1 MPRDL
6 RAINGCSPATD
17 RNFRTYK
24 NSTPSC
30 CHAVTRIILG
40 NWIRILSF
48 VNILANSSGVNE
60 ARLGRNAISGS
71 FTIIGRLRHSRRI
84 VSGRWSHFSQPSS
97 AGCNAGLFREALH
110 EVYIP
115 RIKRGNASFAA
126 NLLGARGPLLSV
138 LVHFFEHGRWGSL
151 VEMGVKGQSLT
162 AEDQLFILMQAGLY
176 LSAKP
181 SAPQRSRRRFR

>member
-1 MPRDL
+1 MFIDKDAARPERGGWSREGTGFPLGNTMPRDL

-17 RNFRTYK
+17 RNFRPYK

-115 RIKRGNASFAA
+115 RLSG
-126 NLLGARGPLLSV
+126 GMPPLRLAF
-138 LVHFFEHGRWGSL
+138 LEREGHCSL
-151 VEMGVKGQSLT
+151 
-162 AEDQLFILMQAGLY
+162 F
-176 LSAKP
+176 
-181 SAPQRSRRRFR
+181 